1 MFKRELTK
9 REREIYDMIPDDKDD
24 LISRSI
30 VDIVRS
36 VQQLVKVSPEKF
48 TVTLV
53 KQE

>member
-30 VDIVRS
+30 VDIVRRDIDLLRYNARKGLKR
-36 VQQLVKVSPEKF
+36 VE
-48 TVTLV
+48 T
-53 KQE
+53 